1 MSPSREFI
9 LSKEM
14 AYARYKSGAGHHRNG
29 CQSTVNV
36 SNDQQPRSALRL
48 LFRPALTCRS
58 QSSKIRANQW
68 HLDMRHSCSAAGRT
82 RLRWKSI
89 PVRLSWC
96 VPASYANPL
105 PPGIPST
112 AIFTL
117 NKEDHTLGN
126 LLRSQLLKSPHVLF
140 AAYKVRPQPWLLEYK
155 SLTWSGT
162 APAGPQGRTP
172 CPDRRRDNTQGRRDC
187 RLP

>member
-58 QSSKIRANQW
+58 QSSQIRANQW
-68 HLDMRHSCSAAGRT
+68 HLDMRRSCSAAGRT

-140 AAYKVRPQPWLLEYK
+140 AAYKVRPQP
-155 SLTWSGT
+155 
-162 APAGPQGRTP
+162 
-172 CPDRRRDNTQGRRDC
+172 
-187 RLP
+187 